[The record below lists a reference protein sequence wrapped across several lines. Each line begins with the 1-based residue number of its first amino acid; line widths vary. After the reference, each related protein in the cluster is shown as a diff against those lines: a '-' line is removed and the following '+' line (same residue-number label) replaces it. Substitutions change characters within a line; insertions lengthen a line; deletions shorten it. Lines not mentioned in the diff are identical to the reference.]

1 LLFSAIFFFFFFF
14 FASCRTD
21 DGWGCSTASCGWM
34 AFLLITFNPLS
45 INDTKTFFQR
55 LSSDIQLSI
64 FEFGELINN
73 LENDTLDTSVTA
85 AARPRRRSESLERIR
100 IRWWAVSLFVGI
112 LFVFFPVIFRFSYM
126 LFYCLLCFYG
136 VFFFFPF
143 LLFLCFFLCVWGGGL
158 EKRKGR
164 FFFFSFFSCLLF
176 SLHFLSI
183 FLFFLL

>member
-1 LLFSAIFFFFFFF
+1 
-14 FASCRTD
+14 
-21 DGWGCSTASCGWM
+21 M

-136 VFFFFPF
+136 VFFFS
-143 LLFLCFFLCVWGGGL
+143 LFFFFFAFLCVCGVGDWKK
-158 EKRKGR
+158 EKAGS
-164 FFFFSFFSCLLF
+164 FFFFFFMFAF